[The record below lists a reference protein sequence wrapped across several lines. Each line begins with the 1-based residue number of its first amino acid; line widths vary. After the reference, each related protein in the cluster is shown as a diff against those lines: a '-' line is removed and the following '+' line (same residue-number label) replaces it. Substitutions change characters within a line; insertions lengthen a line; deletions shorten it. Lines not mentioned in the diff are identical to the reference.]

1 MFREKKYKEAIEKY
15 RKERP
20 KIQQE
25 FSDLKRQL
33 SNVTEAEWSAIP
45 EVGDIRNKA
54 KRNPRADKY
63 SFLFL

>member
-1 MFREKKYKEAIEKY
+1 MKLYTCRDRKYKEAIEQY

-33 SNVTEAEWSAIP
+33 SAVRSLVFTFSKFFTL
-45 EVGDIRNKA
+45 RF
-54 KRNPRADKY
+54 R
-63 SFLFL
+63 